1 MTKDE
6 IQSKALDT
14 WINKGCSG
22 VVVMTMG
29 SGKGKLFIDAIKT
42 LKPNKVLITSPR
54 TNP

>member
-14 WINKGCSG
+14 WIDKGCSG

-29 SGKGKLFIDAIKT
+29 SGKSRLGINAIEHE
-42 LKPNKVLITSPR
+42 VS
-54 TNP
+54 